1 MKKKKKPYVRASS
14 IEVVIDLVT
23 EFSSRV
29 ELELLSTHIT
39 KKPYINCKWDE
50 FQSFPFSDKKTKTK
64 RKTLIPPIQPLG
76 SQGER
81 GTQAR
86 SNQVE
91 EATKYGCMQF

>member
-1 MKKKKKPYVRASS
+1 MRASS

-23 EFSSRV
+23 EFSSRL

-39 KKPYINCKWDE
+39 KKPYINCNLQMSE

-64 RKTLIPPIQPLG
+64 RKTLIPPIQRLG